1 MGLMGN
7 ALQAGTSIEVDKARR
22 AAGENA
28 DIDREI
34 QLAQLRELRAIRALL
49 EARDAERDC

>member
-7 ALQAGTSIEVDKARR
+7 ALQAGANSELRDLRR

-49 EARDAERDC
+49 EARNAERDC